1 MSDSVMF
8 RVQVRVGVMVRVG
21 VKVRTA
27 RLTGRLQIS
36 DNHE

>member
-1 MSDSVMF
+1 MF

-27 RLTGRLQIS
+27 RLTGHLQIS